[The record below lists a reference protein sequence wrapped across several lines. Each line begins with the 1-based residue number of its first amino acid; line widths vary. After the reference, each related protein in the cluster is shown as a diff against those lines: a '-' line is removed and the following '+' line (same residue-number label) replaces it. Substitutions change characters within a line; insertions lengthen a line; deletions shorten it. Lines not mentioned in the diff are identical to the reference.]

1 MPARPTS
8 TGWDGQVIDIPGYVI
23 KREIGLGGMASVHL
37 ATQTSLEREVAL
49 KVMSP
54 ALAADPTFSKRFLQE
69 ARMLASLAHPNIVA
83 VYDVGVT
90 PSQLHYFSMQYLPGG
105 DLAGRVRRGIEERDL
120 VIAVAG
126 VAKALGYAHQ
136 RGYVHRDVAP
146 GNILYDSNNNPV
158 LTDFG
163 IALAAASGS
172 RITSAGFSVGTSHY
186 MSPEQARGGDVDSR
200 SDIYSLG
207 VLTYFSLT
215 GKPPYDGADGFA
227 VAYAHVF
234 EAVPRLPPEKAHWQ
248 PLIDRAL
255 AKDPKDRFSDTEE
268 FLDGLAA
275 AVPQYAGLFRE
286 DVAPPI
292 APALATGVMPLPAA
306 KPTPT
311 TSSDIPTR
319 VPRSA
324 VQEAPTVAQSRVTP
338 PSAAKQIPTAK
349 SPSTLL
355 RWWPVFIVLIGVG
368 LIAFAMIARNNK
380 PAPARAAVTEPTP
393 APAPSTP
400 ESSTPPPAT
409 TPQPATPATTEP
421 APSVAS
427 TTPES
432 TPAATP
438 ASSTAMDA
446 AEASD
451 AQAVA
456 GANDAVATA
465 DLPTVLDPVTEAV
478 RLGRIDFSAQR
489 LTSPAGSNALERFQ
503 FALKLDPKNKA
514 ARQGVVDIAKK
525 YTDFAE
531 KNRASGDLAQF
542 DQYLKRAADVGKSL
556 PDDEI
561 PKAIEQARQNAAAP
575 LVAQGKAA
583 IAASDKAAAK
593 TAFEKA
599 QQLDPDNEA
608 ARDGLKFVAT
618 IGEPGFVFHDKIGDA
633 QGPDV
638 VVIDQRVAMAKH
650 DVTRGEFRRFWNQ
663 SGKSE
668 FPEGNISCR
677 DRESVFRS
685 SKKRTWENPDI
696 TQDDSHPVVCVSWAE
711 AAAYAQWLSKQ
722 TGKHYRLMTQAEFD
736 EVARKASNGACKSN
750 LADASYNKKFD
761 SRDGSDCDDG
771 FAATSPVGHFGTV
784 GGIADIDGNVR
795 TWVAACGN
803 GSPAEAGSR
812 CRDFLVKGRSW
823 LSIASKESPTFSDT
837 YGSDV
842 ALNTLGFR
850 VVRDLEK

>member
-1 MPARPTS
+1 MSVRPTS

-268 FLDGLAA
+268 FLEGLAA

-286 DVAPPI
+286 DVAPAA
-292 APALATGVMPLPAA
+292 APALATGVMPLPSAA
-306 KPTPT
+306 KPTPA

-324 VQEAPTVAQSRVTP
+324 TQEAPTVAQGRVTP
-338 PSAAKQIPTAK
+338 PSAAKTIKAEK
-349 SPSTLL
+349 SSPSLL
-355 RWWPVFIVLIGVG
+355 RWWPVYIVLIGVA

-380 PAPARAAVTEPTP
+380 VTPARTTIAEPAPPTAA
-393 APAPSTP
+393 TP

-409 TPQPATPATTEP
+409 TPQPVTPVTPEP
-421 APSVAS
+421 APNVAS
-427 TTPES
+427 TTPE
-432 TPAATP
+432 PAPATTATP
-438 ASSTAMDA
+438 ATAMDA
-446 AEASD
+446 AESAD
-451 AQAVA
+451 AQAV
-456 GANDAVATA
+456 GANDAVVTA
-465 DLPTVLDPVTEAV
+465 DLPTVVDPVTEAV

-503 FALKLDPKNKA
+503 LALKLDPKNKA
-514 ARQGVVDIAKK
+514 ARQGIVDIAKK
-525 YTDFAE
+525 YIDFAE
-531 KNRASGDLAQF
+531 KNRTSGDLAQF
-542 DQYLKRAADVGKSL
+542 DQYLKRAAEVGKGLS
-556 PDDEI
+556 DDEI
-561 PKAIEQARQNAAAP
+561 PKTIAQTRQNAAAP

-599 QQLDPDNEA
+599 QQLDPENEA
-608 ARDGLKFVAT
+608 ARDGLKYVAT

-633 QGPDV
+633 QGPDL

-663 SGKSE
+663 AGKSQ

-722 TGKHYRLMTQAEFD
+722 TGKHYRLMTAAEFD
-736 EVARKASNGACKSN
+736 EVARKASTGACKSN
-750 LADASYNKKFD
+750 LADASYNKKFE

-837 YGSDV
+837 YGADV

>member
-1 MPARPTS
+1 
-8 TGWDGQVIDIPGYVI
+8 VIDIPGYVI
-23 KREIGLGGMASVHL
+23 KREIGMGGMASVHL

-49 KVMSP
+49 KVMSQ

-215 GKPPYDGADGFA
+215 GKPPFDGADGFA

-234 EAVPRLPPEKAHWQ
+234 EAVPRLPAAQAHWQ

-255 AKDPKDRFSDTEE
+255 AKEAKDRFSDTDQ
-268 FLDGLAA
+268 FLEGLAA
-275 AVPQYAGLFRE
+275 AVPQYAGLFRD
-286 DVAPPI
+286 DVGAPI
-292 APALATGVMPLPAA
+292 VPAQPTAVMQLPAA
-306 KPTPT
+306 KAPAT
-311 TSSDIPTR
+311 TSDVPTR
-319 VPRSA
+319 VPRSTPPEPA
-324 VQEAPTVAQSRVTP
+324 TVARGRVTP
-338 PSAAKQIPTAK
+338 PSSSAAKPAK
-349 SPSTLL
+349 TPPALM
-355 RWWPVFIVLIGVG
+355 RWWPVFIVVIGVA

-380 PAPARAAVTEPTP
+380 STPARTASTQPAPPPVAAPATPSNTEPP
-393 APAPSTP
+393 AASPQP
-400 ESSTPPPAT
+400 T
-409 TPQPATPATTEP
+409 TPATPAASEP
-421 APSVAS
+421 TPNVAS
-427 TTPES
+427 TTPAS
-432 TPAATP
+432 VPAAPAAT
-438 ASSTAMDA
+438 TAMDA
-446 AEASD
+446 AEAAD
-451 AQAVA
+451 AQAA
-456 GANDAVATA
+456 GTEASTDF
-465 DLPTVLDPVTEAV
+465 PTVVDPVTEAI

-489 LTSPAGSNALERFQ
+489 LTSPAGSNALERFT
-503 FALKLDPKNKA
+503 FALKLDPKNKT
-514 ARQGVVDIAKK
+514 ARQGIVDIAKR
-525 YTDFAE
+525 YIEFAE
-531 KNRASGDLAQF
+531 KNRAGSDWTQF
-542 DQYLKRAADVGKSL
+542 EQYLKRAADVGKSL
-556 PDDEI
+556 PDDSEI
-561 PKAIEQARQNAAAP
+561 PKAIEQERQTSAAP
-575 LVAQGKAA
+575 FIAQGKTAA
-583 IAASDKAAAK
+583 GAGDKAAAK
-593 TAFEKA
+593 TAYEKA
-599 QQLDPDNEA
+599 QQLDPDNDA
-608 ARDGLKFVAT
+608 AREGLKFVAT
-618 IGEPGFVFHDKIGDA
+618 IGEPGFVFHDKMGDA
-633 QGPDV
+633 QGPEL
-638 VVIDQRVAMAKH
+638 VIVDQRMAMAKH

-668 FPEGNISCR
+668 FPDGSISCR

-685 SKKRTWENPDI
+685 SKKRSWENPDI
-696 TQDDSHPVVCVSWAE
+696 AQDDSHPVVCVSWAE

-722 TGKHYRLMTQAEFD
+722 TGKHYRLMSPSEFD
-736 EVARKASNGACKSN
+736 AVVRKASSGACKSN
-750 LADASYNKKFD
+750 LADASFNKKFD

-771 FAATSPVGHFGTV
+771 FAETSPVGHFGGV
-784 GGIADIDGNVR
+784 GGINDIDGNVR
-795 TWVAACGN
+795 TWVGACGN
-803 GSPAEAGSR
+803 GSAAEIGSR

-823 LSIASKESPTFSDT
+823 LSVASKEPPTFSDT

-842 ALNTLGFR
+842 ALNTVGFR

>member
-1 MPARPTS
+1 
-8 TGWDGQVIDIPGYVI
+8 VIDIPGYVI

-69 ARMLASLAHPNIVA
+69 ARMLASLSHPNIVA

-90 PSQLHYFSMQYLPGG
+90 ANQLHYFSMQYLPGG

-120 VIAVAG
+120 VIAIAG

-163 IALAAASGS
+163 IALAAATGS

-207 VLTYFSLT
+207 VLTYFGLT

-234 EAVPRLPPEKAHWQ
+234 EQVPRLPPAQAHWQ

-255 AKDPKDRFSDTEE
+255 AKDPKDRFNDSEQ
-268 FLDGLAA
+268 FLEGLAA
-275 AVPQYAGLFRE
+275 AVPQYAGFFR
-286 DVAPPI
+286 DDSGPSPP
-292 APALATGVMPLPAA
+292 AASAATVVSLPAT
-306 KPTPT
+306 KVPVS
-311 TSSDIPTR
+311 TSSDVPTR
-319 VPRSA
+319 VPRSPTPDPA
-324 VQEAPTVAQSRVTP
+324 TVARGRATP
-338 PSAAKQIPTAK
+338 PSGSPVLTPAK
-349 SPSTLL
+349 SSPSLL

-368 LIAFAMIARNNK
+368 LIAFAMLARNNK
-380 PAPARAAVTEPTP
+380 PASHTVIAQS
-393 APAPSTP
+393 APVSTP
-400 ESSTPPPAT
+400 SPSVNAPPPPAATQPAAAPITQPAAPVESPSAATASTTETPPP
-409 TPQPATPATTEP
+409 
-421 APSVAS
+421 
-427 TTPES
+427 
-432 TPAATP
+432 
-438 ASSTAMDA
+438 TAMDA
-446 AEASD
+446 AESADAQAAGASD
-451 AQAVA
+451 APT
-456 GANDAVATA
+456 GE
-465 DLPTVLDPVTEAV
+465 LPTVVDPVIEAV

-489 LTSPAGSNALERFQ
+489 LTNPPGSNALERFQ
-503 FALKLDPKNKA
+503 LALKLDPKNKPA
-514 ARQGVVDIAKK
+514 HQGIVDIAKK
-525 YTDFAE
+525 YIDFAE

-556 PDDEI
+556 ADDEI
-561 PKAIEQARQNAAAP
+561 PKAIQQTRQAAAAP
-575 LVAQGKAA
+575 FVAQGKAA
-583 IAASDKAAAK
+583 AAASDKVAAT
-593 TAFEKA
+593 TAYQKA

-608 ARDGLKFVAT
+608 AREGLKFVAT
-618 IGEPGFVFHDKIGDA
+618 IGEPGFVFRDKIGDA
-633 QGPDV
+633 QGPEMV
-638 VVIDQRVAMAKH
+638 VLDARVAMAKH
-650 DVTRGEFRRFWNQ
+650 DVTRAEFRRFWNQ

-668 FPEGNISCR
+668 FPDGSISCR

-696 TQDDSHPVVCVSWAE
+696 AQDDSHPVVCVSWPE

-722 TGKHYRLMTQAEFD
+722 TGKHYRLMSAGEFD
-736 EVARKASNGACKSN
+736 EVAKKAPTGSACKSN
-750 LADASYNKKFD
+750 LADASFNKKFE
-761 SRDGSDCDDG
+761 SHDGSDCDDG
-771 FAATSPVGHFGTV
+771 FAGTSPVGHFGTV

-803 GSPAEAGSR
+803 GAAAEVGSR

-823 LSIASKESPTFSDT
+823 LSVASKETPTFSDT
-837 YGSDV
+837 YGADV
-842 ALNTLGFR
+842 ALNTVGFR

>member
-1 MPARPTS
+1 MSARPTS

-163 IALAAASGS
+163 IALAAATGS

-268 FLDGLAA
+268 FLEGLAA

-286 DVAPPI
+286 DVAPAI

-306 KPTPT
+306 AKPTPA
-311 TSSDIPTR
+311 TSSDVPTR

-324 VQEAPTVAQSRVTP
+324 TQEAPTVAQSRVTP
-338 PSAAKQIPTAK
+338 PSTMKPTTPAKAR
-349 SPSTLL
+349 PSLF
-355 RWWPVFIVLIGVG
+355 RWWPVYIVLIGVG

-380 PAPARAAVTEPTP
+380 PTPARTTIAEPTP
-393 APAPSTP
+393 APPPPTP

-409 TPQPATPATTEP
+409 TPQPVTPTAPEP
-421 APSVAS
+421 APTVAS

-432 TPAATP
+432 TPVTP
-438 ASSTAMDA
+438 PPATAMDA

-451 AQAVA
+451 AQTV
-456 GANDAVATA
+456 GANEAVATA
-465 DLPTVLDPVTEAV
+465 DLPTVVDPVTEAV

-514 ARQGVVDIAKK
+514 ARQGIVDIAKK
-525 YTDFAE
+525 YIDFAE

-542 DQYLKRAADVGKSL
+542 DQYLKRAADVGKGL

-561 PKAIEQARQNAAAP
+561 PKAIQQTRQNAAAP

-633 QGPDV
+633 QGPDL

-722 TGKHYRLMTQAEFD
+722 TGKRYRLMTPSEFD
-736 EVARKASNGACKSN
+736 EAARKAPTAACKSN

-761 SRDGSDCDDG
+761 SHDGSDCDDG
-771 FAATSPVGHFGTV
+771 FAATSPVGHFGAV

-803 GSPAEAGSR
+803 GSPAEVGSR
-812 CRDFLVKGRSW
+812 CRDFLVKGRGW
-823 LSIASKESPTFSDT
+823 LSVASKESLTFSDT